1 MVQRLKQLSR
11 RHEHPRRAAH
21 PPATHGVDPKAGRA
35 RGAQERRSAGSTGAC
50 FSLNSLALFALFALF
65 ALYLS
70 ALWAWHQS
78 GLSDCKLNGLYLAVA
93 PVVRTHPYFAVSVC
107 GSSPE
112 TIVAVSG
119 KVIAI
124 PVF

>member
-11 RHEHPRRAAH
+11 RHEHPRGAAH
-21 PPATHGVDPKAGRA
+21 PPATHGVDPKIGRA

-50 FSLNSLALFALFALF
+50 FSLNSLALFAL
-65 ALYLS
+65 YLS

-78 GLSDCKLNGLYLAVA
+78 GLSDCKLNGLYLTVA